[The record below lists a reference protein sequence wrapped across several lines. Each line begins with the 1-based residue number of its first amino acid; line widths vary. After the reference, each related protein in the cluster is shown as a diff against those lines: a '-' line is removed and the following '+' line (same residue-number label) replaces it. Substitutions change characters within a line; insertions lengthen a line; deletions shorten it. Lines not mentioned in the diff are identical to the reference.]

1 MILAFRNQVT
11 AVTDQSSENAEDT
24 KGDVMGN
31 HTNNET
37 NGFVF
42 QDRSEAG
49 YLLANRLKAY
59 TNLRDVEV
67 LALPRGGVP
76 IGAEIARA
84 LNAPLFP
91 FIVRKLGVPG
101 HKELAMGA
109 ITNSGR
115 PLVNRTVT
123 RKLGLSDRFVDT
135 VIRRETK
142 RLLRAQNLYCAG
154 RPMPLLEGKIVILA
168 DDGASTGSSL
178 SLAVQAVQELGAAYV
193 IVALPVAPPYAVSQL
208 NKIANEVLCL
218 MQPRKLVTV
227 SRWYHEFPMPTDRE
241 ICQMLDGAGIQMP
254 RKSA

>member
-1 MILAFRNQVT
+1 
-11 AVTDQSSENAEDT
+11 
-24 KGDVMGN
+24 MGN
-31 HTNNET
+31 HTNHAT
-37 NGFVF
+37 NDFVF
-42 QDRSEAG
+42 QDRAEAG

-59 TNLRDVEV
+59 ANLRDVVV

-76 IGAEIARA
+76 IGVEVARA

-91 FIVRKLGVPG
+91 FSVRKLGVPG

-109 ITNSGR
+109 ITNSSR

-123 RKLGLSDRFVDT
+123 KKLGLSDRFIDT

-154 RPMPLLEGKIVILA
+154 RPMPQLEGKIVILT

-178 SLAVQAVQELGAAYV
+178 SLAVQAVQEQGAAYV

-208 NKIANEVLCL
+208 NKLANEVLCL
-218 MQPRKLVTV
+218 MQPGKLVTV
-227 SRWYHEFPMPTDRE
+227 SRWYQEFAVPTDRE
-241 ICQMLDGAGIQMP
+241 ICRMLDGANVQTS

>member
-1 MILAFRNQVT
+1 
-11 AVTDQSSENAEDT
+11 
-24 KGDVMGN
+24 MGN
-31 HTNNET
+31 QTNNAT

-59 TNLRDVEV
+59 ANVRDVVV

-76 IGAEIARA
+76 IGVEIARA

-91 FIVRKLGVPG
+91 FSVRKLGVPG

-109 ITNSGR
+109 ITNSSR

-123 RKLGLSDRFVDT
+123 RKLGLSDRLVDT

-154 RPMPLLEGKIVILA
+154 RPMPQIEGKIVIIA

-178 SLAVQAVQELGAAYV
+178 SLAVQAVQEQGAAYV

-208 NKIANEVLCL
+208 NKMANEVLCL

-227 SRWYHEFPMPTDRE
+227 SHWYHEFTLPTDRE
-241 ICQMLDGAGIQMP
+241 ICRMLNRSGIQASQ
-254 RKSA
+254 RSA